1 MKRILF
7 CILALWGFVCSIES
21 KGENEESDLSIIL
34 KSLLIDTKKHYE
46 KCDWDC
52 VNIMDDNTMTGSYDI
67 LTAGDLLVSIVKTV
81 SNDTIYGNLIVYE
94 GNKFQL
100 VKKHQLAVCK
110 KGEGKFYAMDGLDY
124 AHIRSI
130 LGSIGIYHDRKNS
143 SCIKAYMKS
152 QEPWVVDTIDCK
164 VLNYIDDL
172 TNVDSLCFCDNH
184 KGENK

>member
-100 VKKHQLAVCK
+100 IKKHPLAACMRT
-110 KGEGKFYAMDGLDY
+110 GGKIYTGGVKTMRLINREIVRAC
-124 AHIRSI
+124 REN
-130 LGSIGIYHDRKNS
+130 GIY
-143 SCIKAYMKS
+143 
-152 QEPWVVDTIDCK
+152 
-164 VLNYIDDL
+164 
-172 TNVDSLCFCDNH
+172 TNVPMVVTRYAGKVWEKVR
-184 KGENK
+184 KGRRDLKERGA